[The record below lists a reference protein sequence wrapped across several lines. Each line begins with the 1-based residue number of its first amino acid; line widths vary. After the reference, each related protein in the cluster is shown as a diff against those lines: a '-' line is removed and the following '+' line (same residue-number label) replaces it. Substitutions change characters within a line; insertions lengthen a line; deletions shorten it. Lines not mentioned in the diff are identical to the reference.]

1 MKHPHGSWLA
11 LVTFC
16 VVTAVTAALGF
27 GVLLA
32 GSSVVFAVA
41 QSPQIS
47 NETVPVAIAQLPQV
61 SDDTVS
67 RDADEQEKAA
77 AAQASQLSPVKVD
90 GHREA
95 ASGKTFSGMITDS
108 HCGARHSMDSG
119 KTSAECARSCV
130 RNGSRYL
137 LVDGEVIH
145 ALEGNPAQLD
155 KLAGERVEVVGLL
168 EGDTIKVRSV
178 ATR

>member
-1 MKHPHGSWLA
+1 MKEPHGSWLA

-16 VVTAVTAALGF
+16 VVTALTAALAF
-27 GVLLA
+27 GVLFA

-41 QSPQIS
+41 QSSQSS
-47 NETVPVAIAQLPQV
+47 NGTAPVADAQLPQV
-61 SDDTVS
+61 SEDKVS
-67 RDADEQEKAA
+67 RDEQEKAA
-77 AAQASQLSPVKVD
+77 AAQSSPLSLVKVGSEND
-90 GHREA
+90 A
-95 ASGKTFSGMITDS
+95 ASGKIFAGMITDS
-108 HCGARHSMDSG
+108 RCGARHSMNSG

-137 LVDGEVIH
+137 LVDGEVVY
-145 ALEGNPAQLD
+145 ALEGDPAQLD

-168 EGDTIKVRSV
+168 EGDTIKVKSV